1 MKITIDRNVV
11 EFVPENA
18 AETTSMETLWRI
30 LIDCV
35 NETKNL
41 TPIGEF
47 VPIKQNLARGEFVPI
62 KQNLARF
69 TIEGV
74 PGGKTVLSEQVSEE
88 DCTYICEICNKY
100 MNIKKGQELPLCCGR
115 VMEAID

>member
-11 EFVPENA
+11 ELVPENA
-18 AETTSMETLWRI
+18 EETSSMETLWRI

-41 TPIGEF
+41 TPIGEY
-47 VPIKQNLARGEFVPI
+47 VPV

-74 PGGKTVLSEQVSEE
+74 PGGKTVVSDQLSDD
-88 DCTYICEICNKY
+88 DCTYICAICNKY
-100 MNIKKGQELPLCCGR
+100 MNVKEGQEVPLCCGK
-115 VMEAID
+115 VMEPVD

>member
-11 EFVPENA
+11 EFTPENA
-18 AETTSMETLWRI
+18 GETASMETLWRI

-47 VPIKQNLARGEFVPI
+47 IPI

-69 TIEGV
+69 TIEGL
-74 PGGKTVLSEQVSEE
+74 PGGKTVKSEQVSEE
-88 DCTYICEICNKY
+88 DCVITSYSIHYTKLYESWPWA
-100 MNIKKGQELPLCCGR
+100 QQPR
-115 VMEAID
+115 P

>member
-18 AETTSMETLWRI
+18 AETSSMETLWRI

-35 NETKNL
+35 KETKNL

-47 VPIKQNLARGEFVPI
+47 IPT

-74 PGGKTVLSEQVSEE
+74 PGGKTVMSEQVSED
-88 DCTYICEICNKY
+88 DCTYICEVCNKY
-100 MNIKKGQELPLCCGR
+100 MNVRTGQEIPLCCGR
-115 VMEAID
+115 VMGAVD

>member
-35 NETKNL
+35 KETKNL
-41 TPIGEF
+41 TPIGEY
-47 VPIKQNLARGEFVPI
+47 VPA

-74 PGGKTVLSEQVSEE
+74 PGGKTVMSEQVSEQ

-100 MNIKKGQELPLCCGR
+100 MNVKKGAEIPLCCGR
-115 VMEAID
+115 VMEAVD

>member
-1 MKITIDRNVV
+1 MKITIDKNVV
-11 EFVPENA
+11 EFVPENTG
-18 AETTSMETLWRI
+18 ETTSMETLWRI

-47 VPIKQNLARGEFVPI
+47 VPT

-69 TIEGV
+69 VIEGV

-88 DCTYICEICNKY
+88 DCTYLCEICNKY
-100 MNIKKGQELPLCCGR
+100 MNVKKGQELPLCSGR
-115 VMEAID
+115 IMEAID

>member
-18 AETTSMETLWRI
+18 GETSSMETLWRI

-47 VPIKQNLARGEFVPI
+47 VPARN
-62 KQNLARF
+62 NLARF
-69 TIEGV
+69 VIEGV
-74 PGGKTVLSEQVSEE
+74 PGGKTVVSEQVSE
-88 DCTYICEICNKY
+88 DDSTCLCEICNKY
-100 MNIKKGQELPLCCGR
+100 INVKKGQPIPLCCGR
-115 VMEAID
+115 VMEPID

>member
-11 EFVPENA
+11 EFVPESA

-41 TPIGEF
+41 TPLGDF
-47 VPIKQNLARGEFVPI
+47 VPTK
-62 KQNLARF
+62 KSLARF
-69 TIEGV
+69 TIEGIT
-74 PGGKTVLSEQVSEE
+74 GGKTVLSEQVSEE
-88 DCTYICEICNKY
+88 DCTYICDICNKY
-100 MNIKKGQELPLCCGR
+100 MNVKKGQEVPLCCGK
-115 VMEAID
+115 VMEAVD

>member
-11 EFVPENA
+11 EFVPGST
-18 AETTSMETLWRI
+18 AETSSMETLLRI

-47 VPIKQNLARGEFVPI
+47 VPQ

-74 PGGKTVLSEQVSEE
+74 PGGKTVMSEQVSQE

-100 MNIKKGQELPLCCGR
+100 MNVKKGQEVPLCCGR
-115 VMEAID
+115 VMESVD

>member
-11 EFVPENA
+11 EFVPENGG
-18 AETTSMETLWRI
+18 ETSSMETLWRI

-47 VPIKQNLARGEFVPI
+47 VPT

-74 PGGKTVLSEQVSEE
+74 PGGKTVMSEQVAAE
-88 DCTYICEICNKY
+88 DCTCLCTICNKY
-100 MNIKKGQELPLCCGR
+100 MQVKKGQPVPLCCGR
-115 VMEAID
+115 LMEAME

>member
-11 EFVPENA
+11 EFIPEST
-18 AETTSMETLWRI
+18 AETSSMETLWRI

-47 VPIKQNLARGEFVPI
+47 VPQ

-74 PGGKTVLSEQVSEE
+74 PGGKTVMSEQVSPD

-100 MNIKKGQELPLCCGR
+100 MNVGKGQEVPLCCGR
-115 VMEAID
+115 VMEPVD

>member
-18 AETTSMETLWRI
+18 GETTSMETLWRI

-35 NETKNL
+35 NETKSM

-47 VPIKQNLARGEFVPI
+47 VPT

-74 PGGKTVLSEQVSEE
+74 PGGRTVMSEQVSEE
-88 DCTYICEICNKY
+88 DCTYLCAICNKY
-100 MNIKKGQELPLCCGR
+100 MNVKKGQVVPLCCGR
-115 VMEAID
+115 LMEAMD

>member
-11 EFVPENA
+11 EFVPENT

-47 VPIKQNLARGEFVPI
+47 VPIKQNLAR
-62 KQNLARF
+62 F

-74 PGGKTVLSEQVSEE
+74 PE
-88 DCTYICEICNKY
+88 DCTYLCEICNKY
-100 MNIKKGQELPLCCGR
+100 MNVKKGQEVPLCCGR
-115 VMEAID
+115 VMEAVD

>member
-11 EFVPENA
+11 ELVPENT
-18 AETTSMETLWRI
+18 AETASMETLWRI

-35 NETKNL
+35 NETKSL
-41 TPIGEF
+41 TPI
-47 VPIKQNLARGEFVPI
+47 GEFVPI

-74 PGGKTVLSEQVSEE
+74 PGGKTVMSEQVSEE
-88 DCTYICEICNKY
+88 DCTYICDICNKY
-100 MNIKKGQELPLCCGR
+100 MHVKKGQELPLCCGK
-115 VMEAID
+115 VMEAVD

>member
-1 MKITIDRNVV
+1 MKITIDKNVV
-11 EFVPENA
+11 EFVPENTS
-18 AETTSMETLWRI
+18 ETNSLETLWRI

-41 TPIGEF
+41 TPIGVF
-47 VPIKQNLARGEFVPI
+47 VPT

-69 TIEGV
+69 VIEGV
-74 PGGKTVLSEQVSEE
+74 PGGKTVMSEQVSEE
-88 DCTYICEICNKY
+88 DCTYLCEICNKY
-100 MNIKKGQELPLCCGR
+100 MNVKSGQEVPLCCGK

>member
-1 MKITIDRNVV
+1 MKITIDKNVV
-11 EFVPENA
+11 EFVPESA
-18 AETTSMETLWRI
+18 AETSSMETLWRI

-35 NETKNL
+35 KETKNM

-47 VPIKQNLARGEFVPI
+47 VPT

-69 TIEGV
+69 VIEGV
-74 PGGKTVLSEQVSEE
+74 PGGKTVTSEQLSPE

-100 MNIKKGQELPLCCGR
+100 MNVKKGQEVPLCCGK
-115 VMEAID
+115 VMESVD

>member
-11 EFVPENA
+11 EFVPENT

-41 TPIGEF
+41 TPIGEY
-47 VPIKQNLARGEFVPI
+47 VPIKH
-62 KQNLARF
+62 NLARF
-69 TIEGV
+69 TIEGL
-74 PGGKTVLSEQVSEE
+74 PGGKTVMSEQVSEE

-100 MNIKKGQELPLCCGR
+100 MNVKKGVEIPLCCGR
-115 VMEAID
+115 IMEPVD

>member
-11 EFVPENA
+11 EFVPENT

-47 VPIKQNLARGEFVPI
+47 VPIKQNLAR
-62 KQNLARF
+62 F

-74 PGGKTVLSEQVSEE
+74 PGGKTVMSERRLHLSLRDLQQVHE
-88 DCTYICEICNKY
+88 C
-100 MNIKKGQELPLCCGR
+100 QEGPGSTPLLR
-115 VMEAID
+115 